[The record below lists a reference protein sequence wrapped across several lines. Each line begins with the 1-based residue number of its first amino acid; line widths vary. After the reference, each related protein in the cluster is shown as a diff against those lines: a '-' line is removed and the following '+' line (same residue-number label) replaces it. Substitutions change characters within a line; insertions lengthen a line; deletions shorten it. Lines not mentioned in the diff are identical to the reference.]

1 MKGSI
6 IINEL
11 INIENR
17 EGVLLVGSREIA
29 ENFNKEHTSVIKSIV
44 GENRGEKHIAGMID
58 NILESGFPLSKYFIE
73 STYENRGKQYPEY
86 FFTRTG
92 FSLLVMGFTG
102 KEAFEWKLK
111 YIDAFDKMETA
122 LREQNAKLLP
132 ATYKEALQQ
141 LLVQVEENEKL
152 LAENNVLT
160 PKANYHDEVLKKPNL
175 ISVSVIAKD
184 MGFSSA
190 TKLNE
195 LMFKNKIIFRE
206 GGVWKPYAKYEW
218 LIKDGYADYESYNVI
233 NSNPLLKWTEKG
245 RKWIV
250 DSYPIWEQ
258 L

>member
-1 MKGSI
+1 MVS
-6 IINEL
+6 
-11 INIENR
+11 
-17 EGVLLVGSREIA
+17 SREVA
-29 ENFNKEHTSVIKSIV
+29 ERFNKRNIDIITKIEGKIRPDGRVEVGLLEGIGCVGNPTDLYFIKSESI
-44 GENRGEKHIAGMID
+44 NTQNGEKYD
-58 NILESGFPLSKYFIE
+58 EYLLTRDGF
-73 STYENRGKQYPEY
+73 T
-86 FFTRTG
+86 
-92 FSLLVMGFTG
+92 LLVMGFTG
-102 KEAFEWKLK
+102 QEALEWKLK
-111 YIDAFDKMETA
+111 YIDAFNKMESA

-141 LLVQVEENEKL
+141 LLIQVEENEKL

-160 PKANYHDEVLKKPNL
+160 PKANYHDEVLKNPNL

-218 LIKDGYADYESYNVI
+218 LIKDGYADYESYNVV

-245 RKWIV
+245 RKWII
-250 DSYPIWEQ
+250 DSYPLWES
-258 L
+258 